1 MQFADDSAS
10 PASEVRTVP
19 DMKSSDRSPVNI
31 QHERSDEKR
40 VSPQATDLD
49 VETLMGQLREAN
61 ERLVMSSIRAQTLAE
76 EAEQANRLK
85 DEFLATLSHE
95 LRTPLN
101 SLIGWARMLA
111 SEHLP
116 PERTRHAVVV
126 IERNAAA
133 LRRLIEDLLDTSRI
147 MAGTFRIRAE
157 PVNVLAT
164 TQAAIETVMPAA
176 TAKHIKL
183 HLSAVPESAEP
194 VPGDTIRLQQ
204 VVLNLLS
211 NAIKFTPEG
220 GRVDVVLKR
229 DASGMQIAVA
239 DTGEGIAPEF
249 LPHVFDRFR
258 QADAATTRTHSGLGL
273 GLAIVR
279 ELVELHGGTVEAES
293 AGIGRGATFTVTI
306 GGLPPT
312 APRERRSP
320 PSTADQLHASLDNLR
335 ILVVEDDADARE
347 LTTIA
352 LQDAGATVT
361 TVSSVPEA
369 LGILD
374 VFHPDALVSD
384 IGLPRDD
391 GYSLIRQIRQ
401 REAEHGGLLPA
412 VALTGYAR
420 AEDRAKTLA
429 AGFHAHVP
437 KPFDAAE
444 LTAAVMAVTRRH
456 PSHGNRR

>member
-1 MQFADDSAS
+1 M
-10 PASEVRTVP
+10 RN
-19 DMKSSDRSPVNI
+19 MKSSIPR
-31 QHERSDEKR
+31 QRSDQLEPSDQKG
-40 VSPQATDLD
+40 VPAQAALD
-49 VETLMGQLREAN
+49 IDTLMDQLRQAN
-61 ERLVMSSIRAQTLAE
+61 ERLVMSSIQAQTLAE
-76 EAEQANRLK
+76 EADRANRLK

-111 SEHLP
+111 SEQLT
-116 PERTRHAVVV
+116 PERTVHAIIV
-126 IERNAAA
+126 IERNAAV

-147 MAGTFRIRAE
+147 MAGTFQIRAE
-157 PVNVLAT
+157 PVNLMAV
-164 TQAAIETVMPAA
+164 TQAAVETVMPAA
-176 TAKHIKL
+176 AAKHIDL
-183 HLSAVPESAEP
+183 HMSAAPEAAEP
-194 VPGDTIRLQQ
+194 VPGDANRLQQ
-204 VVLNLLS
+204 VALNLLS

-220 GRVDVVLKR
+220 GHVEVSLSRE
-229 DASGMQIAVA
+229 AAGMQIKVA

-258 QADAATTRTHSGLGL
+258 QADATMSRTHSGLGL

-279 ELVELHGGTVEAES
+279 ELVEQHGGTVEAES
-293 AGIGRGATFTVTI
+293 GGIGQGATFTVNL
-306 GGLPPT
+306 GGLPAN
-312 APRERRSP
+312 APRERRSR
-320 PSTADQLHASLDNLR
+320 PSTDPPHASLDNLR

-361 TVSSVPEA
+361 TVGSVPEA
-369 LGILD
+369 LGVID

-384 IGLPRDD
+384 IGMPKED
-391 GYSLIRQIRQ
+391 GYTLIRQIREH
-401 REAEHGGLLPA
+401 EAEHGGLLPA

-429 AGFHAHVP
+429 AGYHAHVP

-444 LTAAVMAVTRRH
+444 LTAAVMAAMRH
-456 PSHGNRR
+456 PSPGSRR

>member
-1 MQFADDSAS
+1 M
-10 PASEVRTVP
+10 P
-19 DMKSSDRSPVNI
+19 DMKSPNGSSADIRHDRSAESIARRPA
-31 QHERSDEKR
+31 R
-40 VSPQATDLD
+40 VDL
-49 VETLMGQLREAN
+49 ETLLGQLREAN
-61 ERLVMSSIRAQTLAE
+61 ERLVMASIHAQVLAE
-76 EAEQANRLK
+76 EAGQANRLK

-111 SEHLP
+111 SEHLS
-116 PERTRHAVVV
+116 PEHASHAVVV

-157 PVNVLAT
+157 PVNVLAI
-164 TQAAIETVMPAA
+164 TQAAVDTVMPAA
-176 TAKHIKL
+176 AAKHL
-183 HLSAVPESAEP
+183 QLRLSAAPESAEP
-194 VPGDTIRLQQ
+194 IPGDTSRLQQ

-211 NAIKFTPEG
+211 NAIKFTPDG
-220 GRVDVVLKR
+220 GRVDVTLTR
-229 DASGMQIAVA
+229 DAGGIQIEVA
-239 DTGEGIAPEF
+239 DSGEGIAPEF

-258 QADAATTRTHSGLGL
+258 QGNATPTRTHTGLGL

-279 ELVELHGGTVEAES
+279 ELVELHGGRVEAQS
-293 AGIGRGATFTVTI
+293 PGIGHGATFTVHL
-306 GGLPPT
+306 GGLPT
-312 APRERRSP
+312 AAARERRARP
-320 PSTADQLHASLDNLR
+320 LADQPHPALDNLR
-335 ILVVEDDADARE
+335 ILVVEDDPDARE
-347 LTTIA
+347 LTTLA

-369 LGILD
+369 LGILE
-374 VFHPDALVSD
+374 VFHPDALISD
-384 IGLPRDD
+384 IGLPRED
-391 GYSLIRQIRQ
+391 GYSLIRRIRQ
-401 REAEHGGLLPA
+401 NEAEHGGLLPA

-444 LTAAVMAVTRRH
+444 LTAAVMAAMRH
-456 PSHGNRR
+456 PSPAARR